1 MVAEGTT
8 DRVDDIVHCLTLGP
22 TKKAQFYGSA
32 IQKRRHFRIV
42 ERDIERKTTFDSGIL
57 AYFDVGRGER
67 TPFYGVLTNIICLWY
82 GKYGQTLFRGMWYD
96 NKGTRSKGSTT
107 VLTDEC
113 GITRVKAIP
122 MPYQEKVTFD
132 PFVMLEWAIQVF
144 YIIDKLHTGWQL
156 MHEVEAWSQPVIYK
170 FPDDRRPETSQTAF
184 NVGELEEEGSVEVN
198 EIDSKN
204 EDVRDEHG
212 DEGNSDE
219 EHVEDF
225 VERSREVVRRLIG
238 TNYLLT
244 EAELTV
250 DLDSDEEFVE
260 LN

>member
-1 MVAEGTT
+1 M
-8 DRVDDIVHCLTLGP
+8 DDIVHCLALGP

-32 IQKRRHFRIV
+32 IQKGRHFRIA

-57 AYFDVGRGER
+57 AYFDVGRGEC
-67 TPFYGVLTNIICLWY
+67 TPFYGVLTDIIRLRY

-107 VLTDEC
+107 VLTDEY
-113 GITRVKAIP
+113 GITQVKATP

-132 PFVMLEWAIQVF
+132 PFVMPEWAIQVF
-144 YIIDKLHTGWQL
+144 YITDKLHIGWQL
-156 MHEVEAWSQPVIYK
+156 VHEAEAWPQPVIYK
-170 FPDDRRPETSQTAF
+170 FPDDRRLETLQTAF
-184 NVGELEEEGSVEVN
+184 GVGELEEEGSVEVN
-198 EIDSKN
+198 EIGSED

-212 DEGNSDE
+212 DEGNSNE
-219 EHVEDF
+219 EQAENSVEKCQ
-225 VERSREVVRRLIG
+225 EAVRRLMG

-244 EAELTV
+244 EAELTL
-250 DLDSDEEFVE
+250 DLDSDEEFAE